1 MRPLVFESRIKMVG
15 KNTAIN
21 PEVLRKFS
29 FFASFSNDHLKD
41 IAKTAPNAAC
51 KKGEIIFRQGE
62 LSATMYLIL
71 KGAVKIEREDSEGA
85 IISVGQLSANQVF
98 GELAMLSKEPRQAT
112 VTVTKDAEFLVID
125 RRMMLDIISKSSP
138 EEIIEVFSVLSEQ
151 MRAANDREFRDT
163 LSRRTL
169 EAQMEVEK
177 QRALTQLVAGVAHE
191 INTPLGVINTA
202 VSVMARE
209 LAEPQEMTTQRAAD
223 IAESLELMRRNV
235 ERAHRLVQD
244 FKKVSV
250 SQLTDE
256 KETFDISDAVKEM
269 IDLVMVS
276 LRRHQIQVKFHD
288 KLTPEQRMW
297 TGYRGFL
304 SQIMI
309 NLLTNI
315 ERYAY
320 PNGSGG
326 AVDVSIE
333 LGDDNFYRLTVTD
346 YGMGISLENQARLF
360 EPFFTTGRSIGGTGL
375 GLAIVHNLVRNAMN
389 GEIRTTSGEG
399 KGATFEIILPRMIG

>member
-1 MRPLVFESRIKMVG
+1 MAG
-15 KNTAIN
+15 KKTALN
-21 PEVLRKFS
+21 PKVLRKFS
-29 FFASFSNDHLKD
+29 FFASFSTKQLEKVV
-41 IAKTAPNAAC
+41 KTAPMVSFKA
-51 KKGEIIFRQGE
+51 GEKVFRQGDR
-62 LSATMYLIL
+62 SAKMYLIL
-71 KGAVKIEREDSEGA
+71 KGAVQIEREDVKGET
-85 IISVGQLSANQVF
+85 INVGQLSAHQVF

-125 RRMMLDIISKSSP
+125 RKMMLEIIRNSTP

-151 MRAANDREFRDT
+151 MRAANDREFNET

-209 LAEPQEMTTQRAAD
+209 LAEPKEITTQRAAD

-244 FKKVSV
+244 FKKVSI
-250 SQLTDE
+250 SQLMDE
-256 KETFDISDAVKEM
+256 KETFDISDAIKETL
-269 IDLVMVS
+269 DLVMVG
-276 LRRHQIQVKFHD
+276 LKRHQIQIKFHD
-288 KLTPEQRMW
+288 RLTPTQKKW

-304 SQIMI
+304 SQILI
-309 NLLTNI
+309 NLLTNAD
-315 ERYAY
+315 RYAY
-320 PNGSGG
+320 PDGAGG
-326 AVDVSIE
+326 LVDVRIE
-333 LGDDNFYRLTVTD
+333 LEDDKHYRLTVTD
-346 YGMGISLENQARLF
+346 YGEGISEEHQAYIF

-375 GLAIVHNLVRNAMN
+375 GLAIVHNLVKNAM
-389 GEIRTTSGEG
+389 
-399 KGATFEIILPRMIG
+399 KGDI